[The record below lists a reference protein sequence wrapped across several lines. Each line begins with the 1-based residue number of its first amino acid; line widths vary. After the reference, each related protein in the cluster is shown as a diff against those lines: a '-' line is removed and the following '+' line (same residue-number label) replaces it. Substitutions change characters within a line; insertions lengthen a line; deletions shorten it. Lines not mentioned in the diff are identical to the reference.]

1 MKINY
6 QEILKKNMINVFKDV
21 LLNIKNFGLQENHH
35 LYITFNTEN
44 KKVKIPE
51 WLKKKYPQ
59 EITIVI
65 QYEYWNF
72 KVNKNSFNISLSFQ
86 DIITNLSIPFDS
98 VISFADPYANFGLK
112 LKQNNDIT
120 NPDQKNFKKKKKE
133 KQINKTNKDNIIDF
147 KTFKKN

>member
-44 KKVKIPE
+44 KQVKIPE

-59 EITIVI
+59 EITIII

-72 KVNKNSFNISLSFQ
+72 KVNNNSFNISLSFQ
-86 DIITNLSIPFDS
+86 DINTNLRIPFDS

-112 LKQNNDIT
+112 LKQSNNIT
-120 NPDQKNFKKKKKE
+120 NPDQKNSKKKSKE
-133 KQINKTNKDNIIDF
+133 NKDNIIDF

>member
-44 KKVKIPE
+44 KKVEIPE
-51 WLKKKYPQ
+51 WLKEKFPQ

-65 QYEYWNF
+65 QYEFWNLQ
-72 KVNKNSFNISLSFQ
+72 SGYGI
-86 DIITNLSIPFDS
+86 
-98 VISFADPYANFGLK
+98 
-112 LKQNNDIT
+112 
-120 NPDQKNFKKKKKE
+120 
-133 KQINKTNKDNIIDF
+133 
-147 KTFKKN
+147 

>member
-1 MKINY
+1 MKIDY

-21 LLNIKNFGLQENHH
+21 LLNIENFGLQENHH

-72 KVNKNSFNISLSFQ
+72 KVNNNSFNISLSFQ
-86 DIITNLSIPFDS
+86 NINTNLSIPFDS

-112 LKQNNDIT
+112 LKQNNDT
-120 NPDQKNFKKKKKE
+120 MNLNQKKFKKKKKR
-133 KQINKTNKDNIIDF
+133 KANK
-147 KTFKKN
+147 